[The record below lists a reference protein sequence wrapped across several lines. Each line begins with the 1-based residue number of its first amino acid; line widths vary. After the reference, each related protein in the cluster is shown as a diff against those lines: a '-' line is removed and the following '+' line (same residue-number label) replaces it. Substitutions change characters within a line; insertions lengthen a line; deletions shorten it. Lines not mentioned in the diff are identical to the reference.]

1 MDIHTKRERN
11 PNITLKNSTKPQR
24 KKQTNKQRKEEQE
37 KNYQK
42 KRKPINKMAIMMRT
56 YLLIVTLNVKGLN
69 APIKKTQGS

>member
-42 KRKPINKMAIMMRT
+42 K
-56 YLLIVTLNVKGLN
+56 
-69 APIKKTQGS
+69 GSQLTKWQ